1 MGLAVVV
8 GVLLLVLFAP
18 PSLSPPS
25 TPLILSSAP
34 ASMDTAEATTAITA
48 ATATAVAVRHPTA
61 ALRPLVGGGGA
72 ASVVAARQQ
81 LLPSD
86 LDAPRRT
93 HDAAVAPDRVVGAA
107 TAVADG
113 GDAATPT
120 TAPPA
125 LLNPAAEAS
134 FAAAPPVVLELASQA
149 ETTAAAAFQ
158 GGSSVGS
165 VGAATFLP
173 ASPLRRPDTPPPKA
187 AQDAAALEAQAE
199 WLYANVRLN
208 RAQRAAAASTTSAT
222 AFNEPDAEEFTHE
235 EPCPASSTSWPPQ
248 QSPAAAA
255 GEREDSFPRC
265 CPLSDLVRSACGFNA
280 RCACWSHHPAVPE
293 LTGPS
298 LLDVVPSS
306 AAAAQLEAQVPLAVG
321 SRKFSESVP
330 LFSEPLASLRSASDP
345 PLGRV
350 LFRSLCV
357 KGPMKSGST
366 WLQHML
372 SEVMLAGCALTPGC
386 QHNGTEEQIN
396 IVLPEGLLPTGQ
408 ARLLSAEDQTRL
420 RSTHVYNRR
429 ADCLKHSPLD
439 FRTEQV
445 IMLRDPRD
453 AALSGLHFFDQYDLM
468 RFNQRKQQVA
478 VPLDIITRNVR
489 PQQRQTQQQQR
500 QQPTQ
505 ITQARPSPA
514 ARGLASLPPPK
525 SSSGQDAVEGAQKQA
540 AGGAEGE
547 TWSPSKDPAR
557 FLEYVVHWR
566 RIMDGTL
573 GALRGQVL
581 LAREALLAK
590 RNGRTLL
597 LAPSPHEEASKHV
610 SAVGGMR
617 SRPRWHRHPKY
628 SAELLV
634 AQGSLPPVLLLW
646 YEAALVD
653 ARPVLRQLCLWVGFD
668 AASVCTA
675 RFAESLAPLV
685 SKDAMRAAQARGAF
699 GGIHGRWQVRKAQ
712 AGEHLTS
719 FGEEVVRAAALIVA
733 NSTFAH
739 GLYQ

>member
-1 MGLAVVV
+1 VAGLAIVVS
-8 GVLLLVLFAP
+8 VLLLVLFAL

-25 TPLILSSAP
+25 TPLIPSSSQ
-34 ASMDTAEATTAITA
+34 ASMDAAEAITA
-48 ATATAVAVRHPTA
+48 TTTATAVAVRHHAA
-61 ALRPLVGGGGA
+61 ALRPLVGGSVA
-72 ASVVAARQQ
+72 APVVARQQ

-86 LDAPRRT
+86 LDAPRQTRGAGVT
-93 HDAAVAPDRVVGAA
+93 PDRAVGAA
-107 TAVADG
+107 TAAADV
-113 GDAATPT
+113 GDAAPPT

-134 FAAAPPVVLELASQA
+134 FAAAPPVVRDLVSQA
-149 ETTAAAAFQ
+149 ETTAAAAFE

-165 VGAATFLP
+165 AGAATLL
-173 ASPLRRPDTPPPKA
+173 SSSQLRRPDTPPPKA

-208 RAQRAAAASTTSAT
+208 RAQRAADAAL
-222 AFNEPDAEEFTHE
+222 NEPDAEAFTHE

-248 QSPAAAA
+248 QSPAAA
-255 GEREDSFPRC
+255 GEGKDSFPRC
-265 CPLSDLVRSACGFNA
+265 CPLSDLVRSACGFHA
-280 RCACWSHHPAVPE
+280 RCACWSHNPAVPE

-298 LLDVVPSS
+298 SFDVASS
-306 AAAAQLEAQVPLAVG
+306 TTLPEAQMPLAVN
-321 SRKFSESVP
+321 SREFSESVS

-396 IVLPEGLLPTGQ
+396 IVLPEGLLPAGQ
-408 ARLLSAEDQTRL
+408 ARLLSAEDRARL
-420 RSTHVYNRR
+420 VSTHVYNRR

-439 FRTEQV
+439 FRSEQL

-478 VPLDIITRNVR
+478 VPLDIITRTAR
-489 PQQRQTQQQQR
+489 PQQRQQQQQR
-500 QQPTQ
+500 QHPTQ
-505 ITQARPSPA
+505 ITQTRPSSA
-514 ARGLASLPPPK
+514 ARGLASLPTLPT
-525 SSSGQDAVEGAQKQA
+525 SSGQDAMEGAQKQ

-566 RIMDGTL
+566 RIMDSTL

-590 RNGRTLL
+590 RDGGRTLL
-597 LAPSPHEEASKHV
+597 LAPSPHEEASKRV
-610 SAVGGMR
+610 SASGGRR

-646 YEAALVD
+646 YEAALID

-668 AASVCTA
+668 AASVCTS
-675 RFAESLAPLV
+675 RFADSLAPLV

-719 FGEEVVRAAALIVA
+719 FGGEVVRAAALVVA